1 MNELNN
7 NENNSQVATTPVVST
22 TSTSVPVQPVQESV
36 NSPQPGVA
44 TTVPVAESAPV
55 VQAPVTQAAVS
66 STSAPETVT
75 NTSEVTSTESIKDES
90 DGKLRFPLV
99 VVLLLIVVVVFLFI
113 YYFVLITPQNL
124 FSKALK
130 AQINGLTSELFVS
143 GDEHKTVQYLIDSKF
158 EATQD
163 GYVNFLN
170 GLEYKFNLSHDI
182 KNGNYG
188 LTVLSNIDTLNTAE
202 KIEHNQNIN
211 SSFYYYDRSI
221 LYKFSENVLKTDT
234 HGDSGE
240 NISDIMSLIRDVAYE
255 AVDLIDVDKVERRI
269 ETKKIK
275 DQSLL
280 AIRFSTSFDNSEI
293 NRIWQTTI
301 DNMLD
306 NNMHPDFIKKLA
318 DNLDITEDQAKETVN
333 SFKNINIDSK
343 EIKLDYYLN
352 LACNNLVAFELSID
366 NVKVLMSYLS
376 GYYFLEVDTAGVDID
391 FDYNYKTSDFT
402 GEIELNNKDTYSLVE
417 FESIA
422 KFNDLHEKVGNE
434 FNVKFYD
441 EKTKGSSEKKVNPY
455 LTINSNVMCE
465 YDKDLTFFD
474 KTKVVPLENASVED
488 LEKLSYM
495 INKIKYELF
504 YMIGLNT
511 MNRTEVTPRM
521 FAENMLNSLG
531 ENIIGNESFGGNEI
545 IDEFPDVEDNNNNIV
560 E

>member
-7 NENNSQVATTPVVST
+7 NENNSQVATTSVVST
-22 TSTSVPVQPVQESV
+22 TPTSVPVQPVQESV